1 MFKNYLKVVLRN
13 ILRHKGYS
21 LINIVGLAV
30 GIACCI
36 LILLWVQ
43 DELSFDR
50 FHKNGDDICRVLQDI
65 HLDRDVT
72 WAINQGPLGP
82 ALKADIPE
90 IVNYT
95 RSTAR
100 RFRIKYNDKRFD
112 ERVEFADPSFFEMFD
127 FPLVKGDPKRALID
141 PHSIVISEEMA
152 VKYFGSE
159 EPLGKV
165 LNADDQYDFVVSGVL
180 AKVPRNSH
188 LRPQFI
194 IPFVFGRELEYT
206 VDNWGNSQFTTYVM
220 LKKGVSRAAVEKKIA
235 RFLDDKPTLEEGT
248 ILRLQPLTRIHLYSN
263 FEFDRFGRGDIKYI
277 HIFSITAF
285 FVLLI
290 ACINFMNLAT
300 ARSATRAREV
310 GMRKVVGAKRS
321 GLIRQ
326 FFAESIFFALV
337 ALILAILLVELLLPV
352 FNNLAGKEMTLKFL
366 SNPLLLAGILGIT
379 LFTGLISGSY
389 PALLL
394 SSFRP
399 IHVLKGKFETGHSK
413 SLSRKILVV
422 TQFSLSLIMIIGTF
436 IVYKQLDYMR
446 NKKLGYNKENLVYIV
461 MRGDFFKKYDAIKN
475 DLLQHPGILGV
486 TRSTAIPSYGNVF
499 SNSKWRWKGQNPK
512 EEVLMHGNFVGYDYF
527 KTFGMKIKEGR
538 SFSKEFSTDQSAVVL
553 NEEAVKRMEVT
564 SPIGMELVNGDNKYT
579 IVGIVKNYHFRSLH
593 KKIEPL
599 VLIFAPG
606 FCRGLIARIKSGDI
620 PSSIGFLEKKWK
632 QFASDYPFNY
642 GFLDKRLDRLY
653 RAEQQVGTLF
663 KYFTVLTIFISCLGL
678 FGLASFMAER
688 RTKEIGIRKTLGASV
703 TGITLMLSK
712 EFSRLVLF
720 ANIIGWPIAYFAMNK
735 WLQNFAYRTAV
746 SLEIFIFGGILAL
759 MIAWLTISYQSIKA
773 ALINPVEALRYE

>member
-1 MFKNYLKVVLRN
+1 MFKNYLKVALRN
-13 ILRHKGYS
+13 IHQHKGYS

-43 DELSFDR
+43 DELSFDS
-50 FHKNGDDICRVLQDI
+50 FHKNGDDIYRVLQDV

-82 ALKADIPE
+82 ALQADIPE

-95 RSTAR
+95 RGTAR
-100 RFRIKYNDKRFD
+100 RFRIKYNDKHFD
-112 ERVEFADPSFFEMFD
+112 EIVEFADPSLFEMFD
-127 FPLVKGDPKRALID
+127 FALVKGDPKKALTD
-141 PHSIVISEEMA
+141 PHSIVISEDMA
-152 VKYFGSE
+152 VKYFGDK

-165 LNADDQYDFVVSGVL
+165 LNADDQYDFVVTGVL
-180 AKVPRNSH
+180 ANVPHNSH

-235 RFLDDKPTLEEGT
+235 RFLDDKPNLEEGT

-277 HIFSITAF
+277 HIFSITAL

-300 ARSATRAREV
+300 ARSATRGKEV
-310 GMRKVVGAKRS
+310 GMRKVVGANRS

-326 FFAESIFFALV
+326 FFTESVFIAFA

-352 FNNLAGKEMTLKFL
+352 FNDLAGKEMVLDL
-366 SNPLLLAGILGIT
+366 LGNPIIFIGILAIT

-399 IHVLKGKFETGHSK
+399 IKVLKGKFATGDSK
-413 SLSRKILVV
+413 SLFRKVLVV
-422 TQFSLSLIMIIGTF
+422 TQFSLSLVMIIGTF
-436 IVYKQLDYMR
+436 VVYQQLGFMK
-446 NKKLGYNKENLVYIV
+446 NKKLGYNKENLVYAV
-461 MRGDFFKKYDAIKN
+461 MREDFLKKYATIKN
-475 DLLQHPGILGV
+475 HLLQHPGILGV
-486 TRSTAIPSYGNVF
+486 TRSASIPSYGNVF

-512 EEVLMHGNFVGYDYF
+512 EEILMHGNFVGYDYF
-527 KTFGMKIKEGR
+527 KTFGMEITQGR
-538 SFSKEFSTDQSAVVL
+538 GFSKEFPTDQTGVVL
-553 NEEAVKRMEVT
+553 NEEAVKRMGIT
-564 SPIGMELVNGDNKYT
+564 SPIGMELVNGDNKFT

-593 KKIEPL
+593 KEIEPL
-599 VLIFAPG
+599 VLIFAPEN
-606 FCRGLIARIKSGDI
+606 CRGLIVRIKSDDI
-620 PSSIGFLEKKWK
+620 SSGIGFLEKEWNE
-632 QFASDYPFNY
+632 FSAEYPFSY
-642 GFLDKRLDRLY
+642 GFMDQRLDRLY
-653 RAEQQVGTLF
+653 RAEQRVGTLF
-663 KYFTVLTIFISCLGL
+663 MYFTLLTIFVSCLGL
-678 FGLASFMAER
+678 FGLASFMTER
-688 RTKEIGIRKTLGASV
+688 RTKEIGIRKVLGASV
-703 TGITLMLSK
+703 SRITFMLSK
-712 EFSRLVLF
+712 EFTRLVLI
-720 ANIIGWPIAYFAMNK
+720 ANMIGWPIAYWLVKK
-735 WLQNFAYRTAV
+735 WLQNFAYRITIGI
-746 SLEIFIFGGILAL
+746 EIFILGGMLAL
-759 MIAWLTISYQSIKA
+759 MIAWLTISYQAIKA
-773 ALINPVEALRYE
+773 ALSNPVQALRYE

>member
-1 MFKNYLKVVLRN
+1 MFKNYLKVALRN
-13 ILRHKGYS
+13 IRKHKGYS

-50 FHKNGDDICRVLQDI
+50 FHKKGDNIYRVLQDV

-82 ALKADIPE
+82 ALHVDIPE

-95 RSTAR
+95 RGTAR
-100 RFRIKYNDKRFD
+100 RFRIKYNDKCFD
-112 ERVEFADPSFFEMFD
+112 EIVEFADPSLFEMFD
-127 FPLVKGDPKRALID
+127 FPLVKGDPKIALTD
-141 PHSIVISEEMA
+141 PHSIVISEDMA
-152 VKYFGSE
+152 VKYFGE
-159 EPLGKV
+159 EAPLGKV
-165 LNADDQYDFVVSGVL
+165 LNADDQYDFVVTGVL

-220 LKKGVSRAAVEKKIA
+220 LKKGVSLAAVEKKIS

-248 ILRLQPLTRIHLYSN
+248 ILRLQPLTHIHLYSN

-300 ARSATRAREV
+300 ARSATRSREV

-326 FFAESIFFALV
+326 FFTESIFIAFAALLV
-337 ALILAILLVELLLPV
+337 AILLVELLLPV
-352 FNNLAGKEMTLKFL
+352 FNNLAGKEMILNLFG
-366 SNPLLLAGILGIT
+366 NPIILIEILAIT

-399 IHVLKGKFETGHSK
+399 IKVLRGKFETVNSK
-413 SLSRKILVV
+413 SLFRKILVV
-422 TQFSLSLIMIIGTF
+422 TQFSLSLIMIIGTL
-436 IVYKQLDYMR
+436 IVYQQIEYMR

-461 MRGDFFKKYDAIKN
+461 MRGDFFKRYDAIKN
-475 DLLQHPGILGV
+475 DLLKHPGILSV
-486 TRSTAIPSYGNVF
+486 TRSTSIPSYGNVF
-499 SNSKWRWKGQNPK
+499 SNSKWRWQGQNPK
-512 EEVLMHGNFVGYDYF
+512 EEVLMHGNFVGYGYF
-527 KTFGMKIKEGR
+527 KTFCMEIKEGR
-538 SFSKEFSTDQSAVVL
+538 SFSKEYSTDQSAVVL
-553 NEEAVKRMEVT
+553 NEEAVKRMGVT
-564 SPIGMELVNGDNKYT
+564 APIGMELVNGDNKYT

-593 KKIEPL
+593 KEIEPL
-599 VLIFAPG
+599 VLIFAPEN
-606 FCRGLIARIKSGDI
+606 CRGLIARIKSEDI
-620 PSSIGFLEKKWK
+620 SSTIGFLGKKWNE
-632 QFASDYPFNY
+632 FSSEYPFSY
-642 GFLDKRLDRLY
+642 GFMDQRLDRLY
-653 RAEQQVGTLF
+653 RTEQRVGTLF
-663 KYFTVLTIFISCLGL
+663 KYFTLLTIFISCLGL
-678 FGLASFMAER
+678 FGLASFMTER
-688 RTKEIGIRKTLGASV
+688 RTKEIGIRKVLGASV
-703 TGITLMLSK
+703 SRIIIMLSK
-712 EFSRLVLF
+712 EFTRLVLI
-720 ANIIGWPIAYFAMNK
+720 ANVIGWPAAYFLVKK
-735 WLQNFAYRTAV
+735 WLQNFAYRTTINF
-746 SLEIFIFGGILAL
+746 EIFILGGILAL
-759 MIAWLTISYQSIKA
+759 ITAWLTISYQAIKA
-773 ALINPVEALRYE
+773 ALANPVEALRYE